1 MSTAAPQ
8 AARPGTTTVRRV
20 AERPRVVLHTIDTT
34 GPGGA
39 ETVYVDLVARL
50 DPARFTSV
58 TTSPVPHA
66 GITRPGVSERGWL
79 HDALRR
85 HGHQPLALTTRST
98 IDWRYVARLVRLVR
112 QHRAEVIHAHLLTS
126 SVYAGIAGRLC
137 GVPVIAT
144 FHGESDAQRG
154 DPRRAAKLR
163 AVGLGASRVVFV
175 SEYLRRSL
183 LADAP
188 IPASKTTV
196 IYNGIDVGAFAPGLD
211 RAARAELGVP
221 DDAFLVGAVGNVRTA
236 KAYEVLLRAIA
247 QLAARAP
254 HVHAAIVG
262 DLEDAETARLLA
274 LRAELGLEHR
284 VRFLGFRS
292 DVPRLLR
299 AFDAYA
305 LTSSSEGFSI
315 ALVQA
320 MAAGR
325 PVVATRSGGPVEIL
339 DHGRTGVLVGC
350 NAPAEVAA
358 ALQGFIDAPEA
369 AAALGQAARTAAA
382 ERFSVDATVRTYESL
397 YESLAPRRRWEA
409 SA

>member
-1 MSTAAPQ
+1 MSTGAPA
-8 AARPGTTTVRRV
+8 AARPATSAPRQ
-20 AERPRVVLHTIDTT
+20 AAARPRAVLHTIDTT

-39 ETVYVDLVARL
+39 ETVYVALVSRL
-50 DPARFTSV
+50 DPARFTST
-58 TTSPVPHA
+58 TTSPIPHA
-66 GITRPGVSERGWL
+66 GITRPGVSEHGWL

-85 HGHQPLALTTRST
+85 EGHRPFALTTRST
-98 IDWRYVARLVRLVR
+98 LDWRYVARLVRLVR
-112 QHRAEVIHAHLLTS
+112 RHRVELIHAHLLTS

-154 DPRRAAKLR
+154 DPRRNAKLR

-183 LADAP
+183 LADSS
-188 IPASKTTV
+188 IPASKTAV
-196 IYNGIDVGAFAPGLD
+196 IYNGIDIRAFAPGID
-211 RAARAELGVP
+211 RAARAELGVA
-221 DDAFLVGAVGNVRTA
+221 DGDFLVGAVGNVRTA

-247 QLAARAP
+247 RLSERAP
-254 HVHAAIVG
+254 RVHAAIVG
-262 DLEDAETARLLA
+262 DVEDAETARLLA

-339 DHGRTGVLVGC
+339 EHGRTGMLVSC
-350 NAPAEVAA
+350 NAPDEVAA
-358 ALQGFIDAPEA
+358 ALQGFMEAPAA
-369 AAALGQAARTAAA
+369 AAALGRAARVAAA
-382 ERFSVDATVRTYESL
+382 ERFSVDATVHAYESL
-397 YESLAPRRRWEA
+397 YESLTPRRGREVDA
-409 SA
+409 